1 MISEYYWSAIDRGR
15 TFVLVP
21 KFKKFATVEVP
32 PVWKKPRDIGM
43 VREECAMSGMVVDGG
58 DGIPIID
65 DELGCI
71 CDDQG
76 PYANFQ

>member
-1 MISEYYWSAIDRGR
+1 MDRGH

-21 KFKKFATVEVP
+21 KFEKFETVEIP
-32 PVWKKPRDIGM
+32 PIRKKPRENGL
-43 VREECAMSGMVVDGG
+43 VREECAMSGKVVEGG
-58 DGIPIID
+58 NGIPIID
-65 DELGCI
+65 EKPGRI

>member
-1 MISEYYWSAIDRGR
+1 
-15 TFVLVP
+15 
-21 KFKKFATVEVP
+21 
-32 PVWKKPRDIGM
+32 M
-43 VREECAMSGMVVDGG
+43 VREECAMPGMVVDRG

-65 DELGCI
+65 EKPGRV